1 MMIVIS
7 VVSDAATEVLDEAI
21 GVDVLEML
29 RTEEA
34 AEVEPHEASEQLLI
48 VSAVE
53 DEVTTAVD
61 EGT

>member
-29 RTEEA
+29 RTEE
-34 AEVEPHEASEQLLI
+34 EVEPHEASEQLLI